1 MDGKIL
7 IVDDNED
14 VLFALNLL
22 LEPYVEKI
30 KVTTSPARIEYFM
43 DNFNPDIIL
52 LDMNFSRDASSGQE
66 GFLWL
71 EKILQKDP
79 QAVVLFIT
87 AYADTEKAVKAIRA
101 GAIDFIPKPWETEK
115 LLATIS
121 SAIRLRQTRTEVV
134 ALKEQLTA
142 LSAPDEG
149 VEIIGESPAILE
161 VIHTIKKISGTD
173 ANILLLGENG
183 TGKDL
188 IARAIYQNSPRN
200 GAPLS
205 RSTWGQ
211 SRKPYSKASFSVTK
225 KELSPMPGKTK
236 QDVWKPP
243 RGEPCF
249 WTKSEIS
256 RFPCK
261 PGY

>member
-173 ANILLLGENG
+173 ANILLL
-183 TGKDL
+183 
-188 IARAIYQNSPRN
+188 
-200 GAPLS
+200 S